1 MPLTVFR
8 TLCLFALLV
17 SMPVAARAAADDARV
32 VAASA
37 AAVQQLWSAE
47 LLVSDAA
54 TPPPDSAA
62 WETVQLP
69 DRWRDPARYE
79 TGVIGWY
86 RFDVPAELAPRAG
99 ERSAAYLWRYN
110 MVVEVWFNGELVAE
124 TGSFEEPVTRN
135 WNRPLLVDLPRS
147 AWRGAGNRLDVRLRA
162 YPHYGAL
169 APVFVGS
176 RDELEG
182 AWRLRSFLQN
192 DLSLAL
198 LVLTLTLAGVG
209 FALWIPRRDET
220 VYLFFA
226 LASLAYSVFSVNLVI
241 REVPMPGET
250 WWWIANSAIDWWAV
264 LLALFGFRLVG
275 LVRPRLER
283 TLLLYGVTATTV
295 QAAVDLPTFAI
306 VCNLFHL
313 VSLLIC
319 GALLGLVV
327 VHWYRTRRG
336 DLMAFALGIAWIF
349 LLACHDLLMNA
360 VVKVEM
366 WRYGFFLLNLGAP
379 LVFLAMAW
387 HLIRRYAD
395 ALATAEIANASLG
408 ARIDE
413 ARRALAASYAEQRQL
428 ELAKAAGDE
437 RERIYRDLHDDV
449 GARLLSLV
457 YAAPDDASKSLARD
471 ALRQL
476 RELVAHSGAEP
487 SLASELAERLGSE
500 TEERARAAGLDC
512 RRETMVGV
520 DLELNAVEA
529 WHVTRIVREAV
540 SNALRHGEANALRFR
555 FVVAA
560 DGAIDVRVADDGRGL
575 DDASRA
581 GRGLRNMRERARELG
596 GTLEVTEGDAG
607 GCEVRLR
614 MGAQDVAAAAGG

>member
-1 MPLTVFR
+1 MEARHVHKDHQA
-8 TLCLFALLV
+8 ALPISLYT
-17 SMPVAARAAADDARV
+17 AYARGARA
-32 VAASA
+32 
-37 AAVQQLWSAE
+37 
-47 LLVSDAA
+47 
-54 TPPPDSAA
+54 
-62 WETVQLP
+62 
-69 DRWRDPARYE
+69 
-79 TGVIGWY
+79 
-86 RFDVPAELAPRAG
+86 
-99 ERSAAYLWRYN
+99 
-110 MVVEVWFNGELVAE
+110 
-124 TGSFEEPVTRN
+124 
-135 WNRPLLVDLPRS
+135 DLGR
-147 AWRGAGNRLDVRLRA
+147 
-162 YPHYGAL
+162 
-169 APVFVGS
+169 
-176 RDELEG
+176 
-182 AWRLRSFLQN
+182 
-192 DLSLAL
+192 
-198 LVLTLTLAGVG
+198 
-209 FALWIPRRDET
+209 
-220 VYLFFA
+220 
-226 LASLAYSVFSVNLVI
+226 
-241 REVPMPGET
+241 
-250 WWWIANSAIDWWAV
+250 
-264 LLALFGFRLVG
+264 
-275 LVRPRLER
+275 
-283 TLLLYGVTATTV
+283 
-295 QAAVDLPTFAI
+295 
-306 VCNLFHL
+306 
-313 VSLLIC
+313 
-319 GALLGLVV
+319 
-327 VHWYRTRRG
+327 
-336 DLMAFALGIAWIF
+336 
-349 LLACHDLLMNA
+349 
-360 VVKVEM
+360 
-366 WRYGFFLLNLGAP
+366 
-379 LVFLAMAW
+379 
-387 HLIRRYAD
+387 
-395 ALATAEIANASLG
+395 
-408 ARIDE
+408 
-413 ARRALAASYAEQRQL
+413 YAEQRQL